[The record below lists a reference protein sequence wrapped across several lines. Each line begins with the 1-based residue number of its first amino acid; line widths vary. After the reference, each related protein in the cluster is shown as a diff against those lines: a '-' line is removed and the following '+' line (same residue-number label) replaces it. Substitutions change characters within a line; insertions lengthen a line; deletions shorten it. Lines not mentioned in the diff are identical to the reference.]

1 MLLTLSKRFEFS
13 SSRRVVNPGLSDTE
27 NRKVYGRAAGGNYG
41 HGINGV
47 VYLIFSGPV
56 DPVTGMMINISTVK
70 ARTIELL
77 SKKYDH
83 KFLNIDTPPF
93 DKIPPTAANLAR
105 LILADTL
112 PLFADLKARPVA
124 CYLEDTD
131 VTAATAFVDGRIEE
145 HHWLEFSASR
155 STRSPHLSE
164 SENAELFGRAAS
176 LSGHGHNYRL
186 RVTLGGEFNADF
198 GVLAAY
204 DKSQNALG
212 AFHELVDHKNLN
224 VDVPPLANTP
234 MTTESLA
241 AFALKQIGDELPV
254 VRVQLFEMSNFFAAV
269 DATGNYTL
277 GLSDSFHS
285 AHRLHSDG
293 LSELENQRTY
303 GKCSH
308 PSGHGHQYRV
318 EATIGGT
325 YDNRTGTLYHFNKFC
340 DALKTSI
347 EPWAYKHLNLET
359 SDFAATVTTGENI
372 VSRLWERLDPM
383 LENRLVRLR
392 LWETPNNRFT
402 LRRS

>member
-13 SSRRVVNPGLSDTE
+13 SSRRIVNPGFSESE
-27 NRKVYGRAAGGNYG
+27 NRRAYGPAVGGKYG

-47 VYLIFSGPV
+47 VYLVFSGPV

-77 SKKYDH
+77 SRKYDH

-93 DKIPPTAANLAR
+93 DRIPPTAANLAR
-105 LILADTL
+105 LILDDTL

-145 HHWLEFSASR
+145 HHWLEFSAAR

-164 SENAELFGRAAS
+164 TENAELFGRAAS
-176 LSGHGHNYRL
+176 RSGHGHNYRL
-186 RVTLGGEFNADF
+186 RVTLGGEFKPDM
-198 GVLAAY
+198 GVLATY
-204 DKSQNALG
+204 DKSHDALG
-212 AFHELVDHKNLN
+212 AFHELVDHTNLN
-224 VDVPPLANTP
+224 VEVPLLAGLP

-241 AFALKQIGDELPV
+241 GFALDQLSMDLPV
-254 VRVQLFEMSNFFAAV
+254 TRVQLYEMNSFFAAV
-269 DATGNYTL
+269 DTAGRYTL

-285 AHRLHSDG
+285 AHRLQSDR
-293 LSELENQRTY
+293 LSEEENLRTY

-325 YDNRTGTLYHFNKFC
+325 YDNRTGTLYRFDKFD
-340 DALKTSI
+340 DAVRKSL

-359 SDFAATVTTGENI
+359 SDFIGAPTTGENI
-372 VSRLWERLDPM
+372 VSRLWQRLDPM
-383 LENRLVRLR
+383 LDGRLNRLR
-392 LWETPNNRFT
+392 LWETPNNRFA